1 MKRLTFAL
9 SLALAL
15 AGAAQAA
22 TLTLLTDENPPFSF
36 QDGKNVAGVA
46 TEVVREMAKRAGV
59 DISITVADLSE
70 SYSST
75 QAATDTCLYALARA
89 PDREA
94 LFKWVGPLVSNK
106 WAVFGKADFNEPVRS
121 LYEMKKFRIAAESFD
136 GRIDYLRQNGFN
148 GILQDDVDTRNPP
161 RLFLKKEDANYADLW
176 LTGIY
181 SAKKRAAAAK
191 VPELK
196 LVYTLRDIPL
206 YLACSA
212 VTQKALI
219 EKLTTALEA
228 MKKDGS
234 LAKLQAKLAAP

>member
-9 SLALAL
+9 SLGLAL
-15 AGAAQAA
+15 ANSVQAA
-22 TLTLLTDENPPFSF
+22 TLEILTDDNPPFSYME
-36 QDGKNVAGVA
+36 GKAVAGVA
-46 TEVVREMAKRAGV
+46 TDIVREMAKRAGI
-59 DISITVADLSE
+59 DINITVADRDE
-70 SYSST
+70 SYRNT
-75 QAATDTCLYALARA
+75 QAATDSCLYALARA

-94 LFKWVGPLVSNK
+94 LFKWVGPVLSNK
-106 WAVFGKADFNEPVRS
+106 WAVFGKADFSEPVRS

-161 RLFLKKEDANYADLW
+161 RLFLKKEDSNYADLW

-212 VTQKALI
+212 VTQKALV

-234 LAKLQAKLAAP
+234 LAKMQAKLVAP